1 VTESALRVKGLRV
14 SYGRASAVRGVSFDV
29 ERGSICAI
37 VGPNGAG
44 KSSLLLGIQGI
55 VKADYA
61 TLELGGRSLAGS
73 NSTDRARYGMVLVP
87 QGRQIFPTLSV
98 RENLQ
103 VVADGLRLKKG
114 VVDEALARF
123 PILVQ
128 RAGSP
133 AGVLSGGEQK
143 MLALARALMC
153 APSVLLLDEPTEG
166 LAQTIV
172 AEVVAV
178 LNELQR
184 AGGTIVIVEPTTRV
198 LPEGINLGLV
208 MMRGEIVARTSKREE
223 LQRMFLERYERI
235 SPKEDNQ

>member
-1 VTESALRVKGLRV
+1 
-14 SYGRASAVRGVSFDV
+14 
-29 ERGSICAI
+29 
-37 VGPNGAG
+37 
-44 KSSLLLGIQGI
+44 
-55 VKADYA
+55 
-61 TLELGGRSLAGS
+61 
-73 NSTDRARYGMVLVP
+73 MVLVP

-103 VVADGLRLKKG
+103 VVADGLRLKTG

-172 AEVVAV
+172 AEVVTV
-178 LNELQR
+178 LTELQR

-208 MMRGEIVARTSKREE
+208 MMRGEIVARTSEREE
-223 LQRMFLERYERI
+223 LQRVFLERYERI
-235 SPKEDNQ
+235 SPKEGNQ